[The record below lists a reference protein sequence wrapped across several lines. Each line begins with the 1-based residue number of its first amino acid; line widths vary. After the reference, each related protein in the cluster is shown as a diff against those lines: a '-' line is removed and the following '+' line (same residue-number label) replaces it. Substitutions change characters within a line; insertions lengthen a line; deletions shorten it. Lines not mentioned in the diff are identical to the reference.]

1 MGILGAMAGRWD
13 DAPLDRIAEWAVRPH
28 ARAFRLGFALTCLL
42 LATVLRRLLE
52 PVLPDHG
59 FPFMTF
65 YPALALIAF
74 VSGLRVALA
83 GIGVAMGL
91 GWLLF
96 MEAAPDVPPLEVG
109 GALLLFA
116 MATGT
121 PSLLV
126 ATLRRA
132 FARLAAAVQAEAA
145 AQEQARMR
153 SLMFSELQHRVSN
166 HLGVAG
172 SLLSLQRREMGDAR
186 AARALEEA
194 ARRLRVIARLS
205 RLLHDPGAQEVDMGA
220 FLRALAPEAVAAGG
234 AEGRARLEVLAEG
247 LWLPAERAVPLGLV
261 AAELIANALEHG
273 VGQGEGRVRVSLRET
288 QEGWAR
294 LQVEDDGPGLPR
306 GFDIERAESLGLSV
320 ARQFAGQLGGR
331 LRLASAGGVIAT
343 LDLPLAPPVAAASG
357 ARAA

>member
-1 MGILGAMAGRWD
+1 
-13 DAPLDRIAEWAVRPH
+13 
-28 ARAFRLGFALTCLL
+28 
-42 LATVLRRLLE
+42 
-52 PVLPDHG
+52 
-59 FPFMTF
+59 
-65 YPALALIAF
+65 
-74 VSGLRVALA
+74 
-83 GIGVAMGL
+83 
-91 GWLLF
+91 
-96 MEAAPDVPPLEVG
+96 
-109 GALLLFA
+109 
-116 MATGT
+116 
-121 PSLLV
+121 
-126 ATLRRA
+126 
-132 FARLAAAVQAEAA
+132 
-145 AQEQARMR
+145 
-153 SLMFSELQHRVSN
+153 
-166 HLGVAG
+166 
-172 SLLSLQRREMGDAR
+172 
-186 AARALEEA
+186 
-194 ARRLRVIARLS
+194 
-205 RLLHDPGAQEVDMGA
+205 MGA